1 MKNKSLFSRFLTN
14 KKALFIAS
22 LVFAFIFWIL
32 TADNITKTFIDVPV
46 KYNLPESVSQEFE
59 IFSSS
64 NETVSVTVDGKR
76 VAVDALSS
84 ENFNATVDLSGVNEA
99 GEKSFHVNVKCSE
112 NLNLDITR
120 VEPSNITLMIDR
132 PMTKTVELKSDFRY
146 SPEGY
151 YVDNNVPET
160 VEISGPES
168 YVNQVQC
175 AFIGGNVTSR
185 NATTVTNNYK
195 ITLYDNK
202 DPHSPDA
209 KIIDN
214 DYIKLSYD
222 NVDVTFKYLLL
233 KEGVPFSIITADGV
247 NIDSKYFSITPNSLN
262 VAVPESA
269 LDENGEFRSLPIYID
284 KISQYNNSSYIVT
297 VDTADVLGPDII
309 NKSDG
314 VEKITYRLDFT
325 SLKSETLEVADNRFV
340 IKNLPEGYK
349 CNTPDNISIVV
360 VGTKE
365 ALSAIDTEKIDIIL
379 DFESVN
385 VLESSLGENKYVDV
399 PVTINLNV
407 DGFCWAYRQ
416 SGTTSVLLSSN

>member
-14 KKALFIAS
+14 KKVLFIAS

-64 NETVSVTVDGKR
+64 NDFVSVTVDGKR
-76 VAVDALSS
+76 VAVDALSA
-84 ENFNATVDLSGVNEA
+84 ENFNATVDLSGVSES
-99 GEKSFHVNVKCSE
+99 GEKSFNVNVKCSE

-132 PMTKTVELKSDFRY
+132 PMTKTVEVKYNFTY
-146 SPEGY
+146 SPVGY

-160 VEISGPES
+160 VEVSGPES
-168 YVNQVQC
+168 YVNQVKC
-175 AFIGGNVTSR
+175 AYIGGNVTSR
-185 NATTVTNNYK
+185 NSDTVTNNYK
-195 ITLYDNK
+195 ITLYDNE
-202 DPHSPDA
+202 DPQSPDA

-214 DYIKLSYD
+214 EYIKLSYS

-233 KEGVPFSIITADGV
+233 KESVPFSVV
-247 NIDSKYFSITPNSLN
+247 NDEGILISDNYFSTSPTSLN
-262 VAVPESA
+262 VAIPESS
-269 LDENGEFRSLPIYID
+269 LDNNGEFLSLPLDIGR
-284 KISQYNNSSYIVT
+284 ISQYKNESYNFTADV
-297 VDTADVLGPDII
+297 ADVLGSDMI

-314 VEKITYRLDFT
+314 IEKIRYRLDFS
-325 SLKSETLEVADNRFV
+325 SLNTETFEVPAERCAV
-340 IKNLPEGYK
+340 ENLPSGYN
-349 CNTPDNISIVV
+349 CDIPDNFSIVV
-360 VGTKE
+360 VGTKV
-365 ALSAIDTEKIDIIL
+365 ALAEIDPEKVDIIF

-385 VLESSLGENKYVDV
+385 LADKPLDENKYVDV

-407 DGFCWAYRQ
+407 EGFCWAYRQ
-416 SGTTSVLLSSN
+416 SSTSSVRLSAN